1 MFLTHLFL
9 HHVHIEAPYGCW
21 ASYELLEVLRGNR
34 VLTLELVE
42 KANVKGR
49 LTQNLNLCIVKM
61 SSERCTVLREPVLGE
76 GRTEMDS
83 ANDFQAGI

>member
-1 MFLTHLFL
+1 MGAGPHMSYWK
-9 HHVHIEAPYGCW
+9 PYVGT
-21 ASYELLEVLRGNR
+21 
-34 VLTLELVE
+34 VLTLELVK

-61 SSERCTVLREPVLGE
+61 SSERCMVLKEPVLGE